1 MQLVSVAALAEN
13 RAIGRNGEVPWP
25 HIEADV
31 RQYRDR
37 VAGSP
42 VILGRRTF
50 DSMRDDLPGSR
61 QIVVSRSVD
70 AVDVPTAVVA
80 DGVDA
85 AIARAEEIA
94 GEAGADDDEGETRGD
109 APVYVLGGGAIYE
122 LFQPHL
128 DRMVLSH
135 VTGSY
140 EGDTFYP
147 AWDPD
152 EWSVAAETA
161 YDRFT
166 LREWVRSG
174 RAA

>member
-13 RAIGRNGEVPWP
+13 RAIGRDGEVPWP

-31 RQYRDR
+31 RQYRER
-37 VAGSP
+37 VADSP

-61 QIVVSRSVD
+61 QIVVSRSVGS
-70 AVDVPTAVVA
+70 VDVPTAVVA

-85 AIARAEEIA
+85 AIERAEEIA
-94 GEAGADDDEGETRGD
+94 GADGGTDTDG
-109 APVYVLGGGAIYE
+109 PVYVLGGGTIYE

-128 DRMVLSH
+128 DRMALSH

-147 AWDPD
+147 AWDETAWRVTD
-152 EWSVAAETA
+152 ETA
-161 YDRFT
+161 YEGFT
-166 LREWVRSG
+166 LRKWVRVED
-174 RAA
+174 AA

>member
-1 MQLVSVAALAEN
+1 MQLVSVAAVAEN
-13 RAIGRNGEVPWP
+13 RAIGSDGEVPWP

-31 RQYRDR
+31 RQYRER

-50 DSMRDDLPGSR
+50 DSMRDDLPGAR
-61 QIVVSRSVD
+61 QIVVSRSAD

-80 DGVDA
+80 DGVDSALDRA
-85 AIARAEEIA
+85 AELV
-94 GEAGADDDEGETRGD
+94 GDDDSD
-109 APVYVLGGGAIYE
+109 DPVYVLGGGAIYE
-122 LFQPHL
+122 LFQPRL

-135 VTGSY
+135 VDGAY

-147 AWDPD
+147 AWDAD
-152 EWSVAAETA
+152 EWTVAEETA

-166 LREWVRSG
+166 LREWVR
-174 RAA
+174 RAAAA

>member
-13 RAIGRNGEVPWP
+13 RAIGRDGEVPWP

-31 RQYRDR
+31 RQYRER

-70 AVDVPTAVVA
+70 SVDVPTAVVA

-85 AIARAEEIA
+85 AIERAAEIA
-94 GEAGADDDEGETRGD
+94 GGDDS
-109 APVYVLGGGAIYE
+109 VYVLGGETIYE

-128 DRMVLSH
+128 DRMFLSH
-135 VTGSY
+135 VAESY

-152 EWSVAAETA
+152 EWTVAAETA
-161 YDRFT
+161 FDRFT
-166 LREWVRSG
+166 LREWVR
-174 RAA
+174 RDDPA

>member
-13 RAIGRNGEVPWP
+13 RAIGRDGEVPWP

-31 RQYRDR
+31 RQYRER

-42 VILGRRTF
+42 VSLGRRPC

-61 QIVVSRSVD
+61 QIVVSRSAD

-80 DGVDA
+80 DGVDS

-94 GEAGADDDEGETRGD
+94 GGGGTDGD
-109 APVYVLGGGAIYE
+109 APVYVLGGGTIYE

-135 VTGSY
+135 VAGSY
-140 EGDTFYP
+140 DGDTFYP

-152 EWSVAAETA
+152 EWSVATETA

-166 LREWVRSG
+166 LREWVRRG
-174 RAA
+174 GAA

>member
-1 MQLVSVAALAEN
+1 VQLVSVAALAEN
-13 RAIGRNGEVPWP
+13 RAIGRDGEVPWP

-31 RQYRDR
+31 RQYRER

-50 DSMRDDLPGSR
+50 DSMRDHLPGSR
-61 QIVVSRSVD
+61 QIVVSRSVES
-70 AVDVPTAVVA
+70 VDVPTAVVA
-80 DGVDA
+80 DGVDSALERA
-85 AIARAEEIA
+85 AEILDE
-94 GEAGADDDEGETRGD
+94 GDSDADDTD
-109 APVYVLGGGAIYE
+109 AADDTVYVLGGGGIYE

-147 AWDPD
+147 AWDSA
-152 EWSVAAETA
+152 EWTVAAETA

-174 RAA
+174 GAA